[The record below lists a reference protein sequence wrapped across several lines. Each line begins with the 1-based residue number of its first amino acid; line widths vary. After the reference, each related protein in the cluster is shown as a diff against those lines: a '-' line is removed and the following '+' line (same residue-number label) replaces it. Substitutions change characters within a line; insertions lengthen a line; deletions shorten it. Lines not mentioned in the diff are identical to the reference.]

1 MSVARMPARA
11 PKEPHVSRET
21 LPPLL
26 GPIVTTPPP
35 LTPTVF
41 QAHTGIS
48 DDTRA
53 RLEALV
59 AVLLKWQARIN
70 LIGCGT
76 VADVWRRHVLNSAQL
91 APLVPVKAE
100 TVIDLGSGAGFPGL
114 VLAILG
120 IRGIHLV
127 ESDGRKCAFLR
138 EAAQITGAAVE
149 IHAVR
154 AEALAPREA
163 DAITARALAP
173 LSDLLDIASRF
184 IGPHTTCVFP
194 KGRGAEQELTVSQKT
209 WMMTVSRFESV
220 TDPEGTILKLEDIS
234 RRHVR

>member
-1 MSVARMPARA
+1 M
-11 PKEPHVSRET
+11 
-21 LPPLL
+21 
-26 GPIVTTPPP
+26 TTPPP
-35 LTPTVF
+35 LTSAAF
-41 QAHTGIS
+41 QAHTRVS
-48 DDTRA
+48 DDTLA

-59 AVLLKWQARIN
+59 AVLLKWQVRIN
-70 LIGCGT
+70 LIGRGT
-76 VADVWRRHVLNSAQL
+76 VADVWRRHVLDSAQL
-91 APLVPVKAE
+91 APLLPATAE

-138 EAAQITGAAVE
+138 EAARITGAAVE
-149 IHAVR
+149 IHGVR
-154 AEALAPREA
+154 AEALAPLEA

-173 LSDLLDIASRF
+173 LSDLLDIASRL
-184 IGPHTTCVFP
+184 IRPHTTCIFP
-194 KGRGAEQELTVSQKT
+194 KGKSAEQELTVSQKT
-209 WMMTVSRFESV
+209 WMMTVNRFKSV

>member
-1 MSVARMPARA
+1 MTM
-11 PKEPHVSRET
+11 
-21 LPPLL
+21 
-26 GPIVTTPPP
+26 PPP
-35 LTPTVF
+35 LTPAAF
-41 QAHTGIS
+41 QARTGIS
-48 DDTRA
+48 DDTLA

-70 LIGCGT
+70 LICRGT
-76 VADVWRRHVLNSAQL
+76 VADVWRRHVLDSAQL
-91 APLVPVKAE
+91 APLLPAKAE

-138 EAAQITGAAVE
+138 EAARITGAAVE

-173 LSDLLDIASRF
+173 LSDLLDIASPF
-184 IGPHTTCVFP
+184 LGPHTACIFP

-220 TDPEGTILKLEDIS
+220 TDPEGTILKLKDIS

>member
-1 MSVARMPARA
+1 M
-11 PKEPHVSRET
+11 
-21 LPPLL
+21 
-26 GPIVTTPPP
+26 TTPPP
-35 LTPTVF
+35 LTPAAF

-70 LIGCGT
+70 LIGRGT
-76 VADVWRRHVLNSAQL
+76 VADIWRRHILDSAQL
-91 APLVPVKAE
+91 APLVPVAAE

-114 VLAILG
+114 VLALLG

-138 EAAQITGAAVE
+138 EAARITGAAVE

-173 LSDLLDIASRF
+173 LSDLLDIASPF
-184 IGPHTTCVFP
+184 LGPHTACIFP

>member
-1 MSVARMPARA
+1 MSTPPSLTPAA
-11 PKEPHVSRET
+11 FQAQTGVSDET
-21 LPPLL
+21 L
-26 GPIVTTPPP
+26 T
-35 LTPTVF
+35 
-41 QAHTGIS
+41 
-48 DDTRA
+48 

-70 LIGCGT
+70 LIGRGT
-76 VADVWRRHVLNSAQL
+76 VADVWRRHILDSAQL
-91 APLVPVKAE
+91 APLLPTTAE

-138 EAAQITGAAVE
+138 EAARITGATVE
-149 IHAVR
+149 IHGVR
-154 AEALAPREA
+154 AEAFALGEA

-173 LSDLLDIASRF
+173 LVDLLDIASSF

-194 KGRGAEQELTVSQKT
+194 KGRSAEQELTVSQKT
-209 WMMTVSRFESV
+209 WMMTVNRFKSV

>member
-1 MSVARMPARA
+1 M
-11 PKEPHVSRET
+11 
-21 LPPLL
+21 
-26 GPIVTTPPP
+26 TTPPF
-35 LTPTVF
+35 LTPAAF
-41 QAHTGIS
+41 QAQTGVS
-48 DDTRA
+48 DETRT

-70 LIGCGT
+70 LIGRGT
-76 VADVWRRHVLNSAQL
+76 VDDVWRRHILDSAQL
-91 APLVPVKAE
+91 APLLPATAE

-138 EAAQITGAAVE
+138 EAARITGAAVE
-149 IHAVR
+149 IHGVR
-154 AEALAPREA
+154 AEALALGEA

-173 LSDLLDIASRF
+173 LIDLLDIASAF

-194 KGRGAEQELTVSQKT
+194 KGKSSEQELTVSQKT
-209 WMMTVSRFESV
+209 WMMTVNRFKSV

>member
-1 MSVARMPARA
+1 M
-11 PKEPHVSRET
+11 
-21 LPPLL
+21 
-26 GPIVTTPPP
+26 TTPPP
-35 LTPTVF
+35 LTPAAF

-70 LIGCGT
+70 LIGRGT
-76 VADVWRRHVLNSAQL
+76 VADVWRRHILDSAQL
-91 APLVPVKAE
+91 APLVPVTAE
-100 TVIDLGSGAGFPGL
+100 TVVDLGSGAGFPGL
-114 VLAILG
+114 VLALLG
-120 IRGIHLV
+120 IRGVHLV

-138 EAAQITGAAVE
+138 EAARITGAAVE

-173 LSDLLDIASRF
+173 LSNLLDIASPF
-184 IGPHTTCVFP
+184 LGPHTACIFP

-209 WMMTVSRFESV
+209 WMMTVNRFKSV